1 MLQRAADAD
10 MSDRDKL
17 AAELQAAEVEYR
29 AALAD
34 ETVIEPVVNDS
45 ETAEIR
51 ELAGRASAEFGSA
64 FDSMVN
70 RRAPDGAFSELQDAY
85 GLPAHLIPLRLL
97 EDRAAITGLADEP
110 SAPQEMRPYI
120 FPRSIAAFM
129 GFDMPRLAYGS
140 GPFPSSRLRQPSTA
154 RRRARTLRKA
164 TGVIG
169 ADALTPGR
177 RQGSLR
183 YRREQAAEFP
193 QLADGVRAH
202 VSAALVSAID
212 ALALDSTD
220 GLRSI
225 TEPTDPR
232 LSQTTFDNYIA
243 AFNPDGRYAASLGEI
258 NVIVGGKTFEHMR
271 GRYRNN
277 QAPNSAY
284 QTLRADGL
292 SVRVASGI
300 PAPVSNDQEAF
311 SVLGPALGHGVIPVW
326 DGVEVI
332 ADPFTA
338 SNEGRNHRYH
348 RGHGSHQD
356 VADRRLD
363 PASLPARLAMAITLT
378 DGQFAA
384 ALRIEQTV
392 IDPAVSRLRSAV
404 SPTLTN
410 GPPWCRQPSETK
422 QFRGWAGISTTRQN
436 QRAGIPTHPPG

>member
-1 MLQRAADAD
+1 MQKIQVRMSEIREKLNAPDMLQRAADAD

-70 RRAPDGAFSELQDAY
+70 RRAPDGAFSELQDAC
-85 GLPAHLIPLRLL
+85 GLPPHMIPLRIL
-97 EDRAAITGLADEP
+97 EDRATITGLADEP

-120 FPRSIAAFM
+120 FPQSIAAYM
-129 GFDMPRLAYGS
+129 GFQMPTVPYGTPS
-140 GPFPSSRLRQPSTA
+140 FPVVTTPATIHSPAAGADAAET
-154 RRRARTLRKA
+154 

-183 YRREQAAEFP
+183 YRREQAAAFP

-202 VSAALVSAID
+202 VQAALVSAID
-212 ALALDSTD
+212 QLALDTTA
-220 GLRSI
+220 GVRSI
-225 TEPTDPR
+225 TEPGDPG
-232 LSQTTFDNYIA
+232 SQTTFDQYIS
-243 AFNPDGRYAASLGEI
+243 AFNPDGRYSATLSEI
-258 NVIVGGKTFEHMR
+258 NVIVGGKTFEHIR

-292 SVRVASGI
+292 NIRVASGI
-300 PAPVSNDQEAF
+300 PAPATNDQEAF
-311 SVLGPALGHGVIPVW
+311 SVRGPTLGHGVIPVW
-326 DGVEVI
+326 DGVEVV
-332 ADPFTA
+332 ADPFTSSVKGEIVVTIVGHA
-338 SNEGRNHRYH
+338 AVKMLRPDAWIRHRF
-348 RGHGSHQD
+348 Q
-356 VADRRLD
+356 
-363 PASLPARLAMAITLT
+363 LA
-378 DGQFAA
+378 
-384 ALRIEQTV
+384 
-392 IDPAVSRLRSAV
+392 
-404 SPTLTN
+404 
-410 GPPWCRQPSETK
+410 
-422 QFRGWAGISTTRQN
+422 
-436 QRAGIPTHPPG
+436 